1 VSDDATNREEGAIES
16 TTAPAVVLVEPSEP
30 GNVGTV
36 ARSMKNFGLSDL
48 RLIDPPELD
57 RDGPAYGFAGS
68 AREDVLPA
76 ATETTLDAVV
86 EECYTVGFTATTNED
101 DRKHVRYPFVDP
113 RGLAEELAGVDA
125 DTALVFGRERVG
137 LTNEELAR
145 LDRICSIPASD
156 AYPTL
161 NLGQAA
167 TIACYECRHLAL
179 EDTQHPDP
187 TGQSNDVDPI
197 ERADEERIE
206 RLYDRVE
213 AYLEAVDHPPEKRA
227 KTLRLFRRVIGRAH
241 PTGREATTLLG
252 LFRRGIQRASHED
265 AENADARKE

>member
-1 VSDDATNREEGAIES
+1 VSDDTPASR
-16 TTAPAVVLVEPSEP
+16 APAVVLVEPSEP

-48 RLIDPPELD
+48 RLVDPPELD

-68 AREDVLPA
+68 AREDVLPN

-86 EECYTVGFTATTNED
+86 ENFYTIGFTATTNED

-113 RGLAEELAGVDA
+113 AGLVEELAGVDA

-137 LTNEELAR
+137 LTNDELAR
-145 LDRICSIPASD
+145 LDRICSIPAS
-156 AYPTL
+156 AEYPTM

-167 TIACYECRHLAL
+167 TIACYECRVLAI
-179 EDTQHPDP
+179 ETTQHPGSERGGD
-187 TGQSNDVDPI
+187 DPI
-197 ERADEERIE
+197 QRADEERIE
-206 RLYDRVE
+206 RLYERVDE
-213 AYLEAVDHPPEKRA
+213 YLAAVDHPPEKRA

-252 LFRRGIQRASHED
+252 LFRRGIQRVSARSED
-265 AENADARKE
+265 GETAGTADDRTVRDSK

>member
-1 VSDDATNREEGAIES
+1 VSS
-16 TTAPAVVLVEPSEP
+16 PPAVVLVEPSEP

-48 RLIDPPELD
+48 RLVDPPELD

-68 AREDVLPA
+68 AREDVLPE
-76 ATETTLDAVV
+76 ATETRLEAVV
-86 EECYTVGFTATTNED
+86 ENFYTVGFTATTNED

-113 RGLAEELAGVDA
+113 AGLAEELAGVEA

-145 LDRICSIPASD
+145 LDRICSIPASA

-167 TIACYECRHLAL
+167 TIACYECRHLAV
-179 EDTQHPDP
+179 EETQHPDGDAS
-187 TGQSNDVDPI
+187 TAEGDDPI
-197 ERADEERIE
+197 ERADEEKIE
-206 RLYDRVE
+206 RLYDRVGE
-213 AYLEAVDHPPEKRA
+213 YLDAVGHPPEKRS
-227 KTLRLFRRVIGRAH
+227 KTLRLLRRVIGRAH

-252 LFRRGIQRASHED
+252 LFRRGIQRASG
-265 AENADARKE
+265 NADTTESPDATERSTRRDTE

>member
-1 VSDDATNREEGAIES
+1 VSDDVDTAPS
-16 TTAPAVVLVEPSEP
+16 APAVVLVEPSEP

-36 ARSMKNFGLSDL
+36 ARSMKNFGLSEL
-48 RLIDPPELD
+48 LLIDPPALD

-68 AREDVLPA
+68 AREDVLPN
-76 ATETTLDAVV
+76 ATETTLDDVV
-86 EECYTVGFTATTNED
+86 EEYYTVGFTATTGED

-113 RGLAEELAGVDA
+113 QGLATELAGITA

-137 LTNEELAR
+137 LTNDELAG

-156 AYPTL
+156 EYPTL

-167 TIACYECRHLAL
+167 TIACYECRDLAV
-179 EDTQHPDP
+179 EETQHPDAAA
-187 TGQSNDVDPI
+187 TESEDPI
-197 ERADEERIE
+197 QRADEERVE
-206 RLYDRVE
+206 RLYDRVGE
-213 AYLEAVDHPPEKRA
+213 YLDAVEHPPEKRA

-252 LFRRGIQRASHED
+252 LFRRGIQRAQWSEPGERTQD
-265 AENADARKE
+265 EE